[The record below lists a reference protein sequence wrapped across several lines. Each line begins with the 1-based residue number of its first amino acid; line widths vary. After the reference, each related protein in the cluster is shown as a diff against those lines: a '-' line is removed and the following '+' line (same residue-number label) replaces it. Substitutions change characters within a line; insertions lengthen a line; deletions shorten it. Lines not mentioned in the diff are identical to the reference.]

1 MVLYL
6 HEEISL
12 YVFRRFKDLF
22 FVVVVVVVKNTKL
35 KDVYETMCVFANML
49 NTHDVFI
56 KTKFPWSSKK
66 EIN

>member
-1 MVLYL
+1 MKVFLYMYY
-6 HEEISL
+6 EDSKIC
-12 YVFRRFKDLF
+12 F
-22 FVVVVVVVKNTKL
+22 FVVIVVVVKNTKL
-35 KDVYETMCVFANML
+35 KYVYETMCVFANML

>member
-1 MVLYL
+1 MYS
-6 HEEISL
+6 EDSKIC
-12 YVFRRFKDLF
+12 F
-22 FVVVVVVVKNTKL
+22 FLVVVVVVKNTKL

-56 KTKFPWSSKK
+56 KSKFPWSSKK

>member
-1 MVLYL
+1 MVLFL
-6 HEEISL
+6 HEGISL

-22 FVVVVVVVKNTKL
+22 FVVVVVVKNTKL

>member
-1 MVLYL
+1 MKVFLYMYS
-6 HEEISL
+6 EDSKIC
-12 YVFRRFKDLF
+12 F

>member
-1 MVLYL
+1 MKVFLYMYS
-6 HEEISL
+6 EDSKIC
-12 YVFRRFKDLF
+12 F
-22 FVVVVVVVKNTKL
+22 FVVVVVVKNTKL

-56 KTKFPWSSKK
+56 KSKFPWSSKK